1 MKSTTKQFII
11 EFVKQQHLERKD
23 FVMGGVIEDVM
34 RTRCGAKGETS
45 SRLCRMLENE
55 GILEA
60 VYIPRK
66 DGGRSNVAYKLRELQ
81 NEETKKAEDTFPI
94 KEISVEKLF
103 AVDTNEGLK
112 ERNVP
117 MYNVRKDSPDGG
129 DGRGTRNWRQT
140 QLFTI

>member
-66 DGGRSNVAYKLRELQ
+66 DGGRPNVAYKLKGVQ
-81 NEETKKAEDTFPI
+81 NEKTDSIKI
-94 KEISVEKLF
+94 KEESRPSVF
-103 AVDTNEGLK
+103 SMDTKPRLQTGL
-112 ERNVP
+112 
-117 MYNVRKDSPDGG
+117 
-129 DGRGTRNWRQT
+129 
-140 QLFTI
+140 L